1 MTGGLKFDN
10 VRVQC
15 YGNYKKWMCYGDA
28 LNVTE
33 NTGIRLQN
41 EKWEMIRAI
50 LPGPEKIHFSNQQI
64 GIALEEYSKGML

>member
-41 EKWEMIRAI
+41 EKWEMIPAHTARA
-50 LPGPEKIHFSNQQI
+50 GKDSFF
-64 GIALEEYSKGML
+64 